1 MHAKFFL
8 HVPLPLI
15 LKLSVN
21 VNIMQCYFTDEDI
34 DPLETLLI
42 PRVSG
47 STVTVYV
54 DSPLADYVRVILSG
68 DSGHRGV
75 YRSEYNI
82 IIVLYMHVHA

>member
-1 MHAKFFL
+1 
-8 HVPLPLI
+8 
-15 LKLSVN
+15 
-21 VNIMQCYFTDEDI
+21 MQCYFTDEDI

-54 DSPLADYVRVILSG
+54 DSPLADYIRVILSG

-75 YRSEYNI
+75 YRSECNI
-82 IIVLYMHVHA
+82 IVVHKIAMPSMGSVLYMHVHA